1 MSEELDMYEELA
13 SELDKTFGRRLTTHE
28 ILVLDLIG
36 MPKYK
41 VGDKVWVALDQPFVV
56 DKIICG
62 QVISDQPAWFYAP
75 AGSTLFTDEELL
87 EKED

>member
-1 MSEELDMYEELA
+1 MSEELA

-36 MPKYK
+36 MPEYK
-41 VGDKVWVALDQPFVV
+41 VGDKVWVTLDQPFIVA
-56 DKIICG
+56 KIICG

-75 AGSTLFTDEELL
+75 PGCTIVTD
-87 EKED
+87 